1 LENTAFL
8 RSNLGFTEWLH
19 SAFGPTRCFNDPVG
33 IEEDCK
39 NKEQFRF
46 LRPGHHPPVGSAAQ
60 TTKSVPPAVKG
71 VKVQFNE
78 EQLAAET
85 AKDRFDRESK
95 DYKSAIKPLYDA
107 LPIIKYNYKQVINP
121 TYAKREADQKLC
133 PQVKFPANLNKDYFV
148 ELQTVQDAY
157 RLAGENAK
165 NANKLAEARDY
176 NHASGEIKKAT
187 EEAESV
193 YADIN
198 EAKDKGDQF
207 SKYFKQCEALSAPK
221 KKEVPLDPPID
232 NISQTVQFLVAM
244 NVSATPNWNL
254 VRFKSNAAPAFAELV
269 HNNTQTLTAVIGP
282 PGASK
287 AGANQ
292 ELINFQTLTN
302 YLRPVPP
309 AIP

>member
-19 SAFGPTRCFNDPVG
+19 SALGPTRCFNDPVG

-60 TTKSVPPAVKG
+60 TTKSVPPPPPVIKG
-71 VKVQFNE
+71 VKETHLVPE
-78 EQLAAET
+78 SAEDT
-85 AKDRFDRESK
+85 FDRESK
-95 DYKSAIKPLYDA
+95 DYKNAIKPLYDA
-107 LPIIKYNYKQVINP
+107 LPIIRYNYKQVINP
-121 TYAKREADQKLC
+121 TYAKREADPKLC
-133 PQVKFPANLNKDYFV
+133 PHVEFPANLNKDYFA

-157 RLAGENAK
+157 RLAGENAER
-165 NANKLAEARDY
+165 ANKLAETGDY
-176 NHASGEIKKAT
+176 AQAVVEIEKALG
-187 EEAESV
+187 
-193 YADIN
+193 
-198 EAKDKGDQF
+198 EAKSVHHAIDSAIKLGNEF
-207 SKYFKQCEALSAPK
+207 NKPFKQCEALSAPK
-221 KKEVPLDPPID
+221 KKEAPLDPPID
-232 NISQTVQFLVAM
+232 NISHTVQFLVAM
-244 NVSATPNWNL
+244 NVSATPSWNL
-254 VRFKSNAAPAFAELV
+254 VRFKFNAAPAFAELV
-269 HNNTQTLTAVIGP
+269 HNNTQTLTVVIGP
-282 PGASK
+282 PRASK